1 VGYKAEKRVTV
12 RFLKFLHSERR
23 KSDLDEEIAAH
34 LALAAA
40 DKCEQ
45 GSEAEAAQHEARR
58 EFGNVA
64 LVKDRTREAWGW
76 LWLER
81 LLQDARYAL
90 RQMRKSPGFAIA
102 VIGTLALGIAAAA
115 TMFTVVDHV
124 LFPSL
129 PYPHPR
135 QLVSIVEGATGP
147 DNWSSTPFL
156 DIASWRSQSHSFEQ
170 IGYYHQGEGRNF
182 LGTKAASTEIS
193 LVLVSPNFFKTLG
206 VQPQFGPGLA
216 DAPETFAQS
225 ASDNAIVLSDTAWR
239 TIFAADPH
247 ILGKNVQINGKA
259 HTITGVMPRG
269 FAFPYQVFKPQ
280 VWAPGPLTAADEIRN
295 DNTPEYDVV
304 ARLRPGVTPAAALAE
319 LTTLQKHP
327 AQNYTNARQRDA
339 ATHLRI
345 TPYAST
351 LVETSTRRALDSLL
365 VAALLLWLIA
375 CVNATNLLLARAIAR
390 QREMAMR
397 GALGA
402 SRWRL
407 TQQLLVESCIL
418 SGLAAILGGAIAVC
432 LVTAFHHALKNNLPF
447 EVPASINLPVL
458 AGLIALTLISAILA
472 AAWPA
477 WIAGHS
483 PIEPALK
490 QGGQQSG
497 ASRRHHRLRGGLV
510 IAEIAMSLTLLAACG
525 LMLRTLYALRHV
537 PLGFRTDHIIVAS
550 LDIPTYRFSKVNA
563 SADIYQPLLERVK
576 SLPGVDSAG
585 LISDVPLG
593 KTYFAYIGL
602 YGGDKQKPVYA
613 FFKAVSP
620 NLQSVFGFHM
630 LAGRYFN
637 ASDTASSPSI
647 AVVNESFARVF
658 APHEQDLTKL
668 LGKKLMGNQRGKP
681 GEGTTIIGVLDDFRQ
696 RSVDQ
701 SPAPEIELCLPQLTP
716 KDQFYTDLEGIAMD
730 LAIRTQRPL
739 AQVVPELRAALKQA
753 SPELANSTITTMD
766 QIVEDSYGSQRL
778 AAHLLESFA
787 AAALL
792 LCIAGLYGL
801 LAYVVSQRT
810 REMGV
815 RFALGAQRG
824 DVIWLILRQAGVL
837 VLAGVALGLA
847 LAFATSRFIRSY
859 LYGVKA
865 HDAWTLAG
873 VAVVLLVAGAAA
885 AYLPARR
892 AANVDPVEA
901 LRAE

>member
-1 VGYKAEKRVTV
+1 V
-12 RFLKFLHSERR
+12 RFLKFLRPELR

-40 DKCEQ
+40 DKQEE
-45 GSEAEAAQHEARR
+45 GADAEAAQHETRR

-76 LWLER
+76 VWLER

-90 RQMRKSPGFAIA
+90 RQMRKSPGFAAA
-102 VIGTLALGIAAAA
+102 VIGTLALGIAAAT

-129 PYPHPR
+129 PYPHPS
-135 QLVSIVEGATGP
+135 QLVDVIEGTNGGGYWESVP
-147 DNWSSTPFL
+147 YL
-156 DIASWRSQSHSFEQ
+156 DIATWREHTHSFEQ
-170 IGYYHQGEGRNF
+170 IAYYDYSSGRNF
-182 LGTKAASTEIS
+182 LGGPTASTEVS
-193 LVLVSPNFFKTLG
+193 FLLVSPNLFKTLG
-206 VQPQFGPGLA
+206 VQPQFGPGLP
-216 DAPETFAQS
+216 DAPETFDKGARG
-225 ASDNAIVLSDTAWR
+225 NTVVLSDSAWR

-247 ILGKNVQINGKA
+247 IIGKTVQINGKP
-259 HTITGVMPRG
+259 HIVTGVMPRG
-269 FAFPYQVFKPQ
+269 FAFPYQFAMPQ
-280 VWAPGPLTAADEIRN
+280 VWAPTPLGAADEVRN
-295 DNTPEYDVV
+295 SNTPEYGVI
-304 ARLRPGVTPAAALAE
+304 ARLRPGITSAAALAE
-319 LTTLQKHP
+319 LTTLQKHI
-327 AQNYTNARQRDA
+327 AKNYADRSQRDA

-345 TPYAST
+345 TPSFAS
-351 LVETSTRRALDSLL
+351 LVQQSTRRALYSLL
-365 VAALLLWLIA
+365 SAALLLWLIA
-375 CVNATNLLLARAIAR
+375 CVNATNLLLARAITR

-407 TQQLLVESCIL
+407 TQQLIVESCIL
-418 SGLAAILGGAIAVC
+418 SGIAAILGAA
-432 LVTAFHHALKNNLPF
+432 AA
-447 EVPASINLPVL
+447 
-458 AGLIALTLISAILA
+458 AGLIGFFQYAIKRFTFNVPVSLNLSVLAALVALTLVSAILA

-477 WIAGHS
+477 WIASHS

-497 ASRRHHRLRGGLV
+497 TGRRHHRLRGGLV

-525 LMLRTLYALRHV
+525 LMIRTLYTLRHV
-537 PLGFRTDHIIVAS
+537 PLGFRTDHIIVAN
-550 LDIPTYRFSKVNA
+550 LDIPTYRFSKINA
-563 SADIYQPLLERVK
+563 SAEIYQPLLERVQHM
-576 SLPGVDSAG
+576 PGIDSAG
-585 LISDVPLG
+585 LITNVPLG
-593 KTYFAYIGL
+593 HTFFIQNTMYGDK
-602 YGGDKQKPVYA
+602 GGDHPTVTSY
-613 FFKAVSP
+613 FKAVSTG
-620 NLQSVFGFHM
+620 LQRVFGFHM
-630 LAGRYFN
+630 LAGRFFN
-637 ASDTASSPSI
+637 EHDTASSEP
-647 AVVNESFARVF
+647 VVIVNRAFARAY
-658 APHEQDLTKL
+658 APHEPDLNKVIGAQL
-668 LGKKLMGNQRGKP
+668 FRLGDKKSSRA
-681 GEGTTIIGVLDDFRQ
+681 TIIGILNDSHQ
-696 RSVDQ
+696 GGIAGN
-701 SPAPEIELCLPQLTP
+701 PMPEIDVDLSQITP
-716 KDQFYTDLEGIAMD
+716 ESGNYTDLEGIAMD
-730 LAIRTQRPL
+730 LAVRTQRPL

-753 SPELANSTITTMD
+753 SPELEHSNITTMD

-865 HDAWTLAG
+865 HDAWTLAA
-873 VAVVLLVAGAAA
+873 VALVLLIAGAAA

-892 AANVDPVEA
+892 AAHVNPVEA

>member
-1 VGYKAEKRVTV
+1 V
-12 RFLKFLHSERR
+12 
-23 KSDLDEEIAAH
+23 
-34 LALAAA
+34 
-40 DKCEQ
+40 
-45 GSEAEAAQHEARR
+45 
-58 EFGNVA
+58 
-64 LVKDRTREAWGW
+64 
-76 LWLER
+76 
-81 LLQDARYAL
+81 
-90 RQMRKSPGFAIA
+90 
-102 VIGTLALGIAAAA
+102 
-115 TMFTVVDHV
+115 
-124 LFPSL
+124 
-129 PYPHPR
+129 
-135 QLVSIVEGATGP
+135 
-147 DNWSSTPFL
+147 
-156 DIASWRSQSHSFEQ
+156 
-170 IGYYHQGEGRNF
+170 
-182 LGTKAASTEIS
+182 
-193 LVLVSPNFFKTLG
+193 
-206 VQPQFGPGLA
+206 
-216 DAPETFAQS
+216 PETFAKS
-225 ASDNAIVLSDTAWR
+225 ANDNAIVLSDTAWR
-239 TIFAADPH
+239 TIFAANPH
-247 ILGKNVQINGKA
+247 ILGKTVQINGKA
-259 HTITGVMPRG
+259 HIVAGVMPRG
-269 FAFPYQVFKPQ
+269 FIFPYQSFKPQ
-280 VWAPGPLTAADEIRN
+280 VWMSAPLTDADKVRN
-295 DNTPEYDVV
+295 DNTPEYNVV
-304 ARLRPGVTPAAALAE
+304 ARLRPGVTPAAAFAE
-319 LTTLQKHP
+319 LTTLQKHV
-327 AQNYTNARQRDA
+327 AQNYTDPRQRDT

-351 LVETSTRRALDSLL
+351 LVETSTRRALYSLL
-365 VAALLLWLIA
+365 AAALLLWLIA

-418 SGLAAILGGAIAVC
+418 SGFAAILGGAIAIC
-432 LVTAFHHALKNNLPF
+432 LVTAFHHALKNHLPF

-477 WIAGHS
+477 WITARS

-537 PLGFRTDHIIVAS
+537 PLGFRTDHVIVAN
-550 LDIPTYRFSKVNA
+550 LDIPTYRFSKINA

-576 SLPGVDSAG
+576 NLPGVDSAG
-585 LISDVPLG
+585 LMTDVPLG
-593 KTYFAYIGL
+593 KTFIMSIGF
-602 YGGDKQKPVYA
+602 YGSSKQKPLIS

-637 ASDTASSPSI
+637 ASDTASTPSV
-647 AVVNESFARVF
+647 AVVNSTFAHAF
-658 APHEQDLTKL
+658 APHEQDLTKV
-668 LGKKLMGNQRGKP
+668 LGKKLMGNERGKP
-681 GEGTTIIGVLDDFRQ
+681 GEGTTIIGILDDFRQ
-696 RSVDQ
+696 RSVDHPP
-701 SPAPEIELCLPQLTP
+701 SPEIELCLPQLTP
-716 KDQFYTDLEGIAMD
+716 KNQFYTDLEGIAMD
-730 LAIRTQRPL
+730 LAIRTRQPL
-739 AQVVPELRAALKQA
+739 AQVVPELRAALRQA
-753 SPELANSTITTMD
+753 SPELANSNITTMD

-837 VLAGVALGLA
+837 VLTGVALGLA
-847 LAFATSRFIRSY
+847 LAFASSRFIRSY

-865 HDAWTLAG
+865 HDAWTLAA
-873 VAVVLLVAGAAA
+873 VAVVLFIAGAAA

-892 AANVDPVEA
+892 AAHVNPVEA